1 MIDIDLVRT
10 NTEAVIKNL
19 ARRGVKPASVTAL
32 LELDEEWRRVTLAL
46 ENLRAEHNSANEQIA
61 KELAPEE
68 RESLIVAMKEK
79 RTKEKQLQELVV
91 TLGSQRD
98 AAWRAL
104 PNIVADDVPDGGVDD
119 YVIVHQPKI
128 AGESKPLD
136 YFTLAEPRFIDLERA
151 AKVSG
156 SRFVYIK
163 GEVAR
168 LELALISY
176 LFDTVSPLGF
186 TPVIPPVLIGHTA
199 MAGMGYLEQGADEIY
214 QTQDNLYLVG
224 TSEQSIGPMHMNETL
239 PAQQLPLRYV
249 AFSPCF
255 RREAGSHGKDVR
267 GILRLHQFDK
277 VEMFSFTAPDQS
289 AAEHEFLLE
298 QQMKIMDALA
308 LPYRVIKL
316 AAKDLGAPASKT
328 YDIETWIPSE
338 NKFRETHSTSNTTD
352 YQARRLNIRV
362 RDASG
367 KTRKA
372 HLLNGTA
379 LAMSRALIAIL
390 ENYQRADGSIG
401 IPTVLQPYL
410 NFDHLSR
417 AA

>member
-1 MIDIDLVRT
+1 
-10 NTEAVIKNL
+10 
-19 ARRGVKPASVTAL
+19 
-32 LELDEEWRRVTLAL
+32 
-46 ENLRAEHNSANEQIA
+46 
-61 KELAPEE
+61 
-68 RESLIVAMKEK
+68 
-79 RTKEKQLQELVV
+79 
-91 TLGSQRD
+91 
-98 AAWRAL
+98 
-104 PNIVADDVPDGGVDD
+104 
-119 YVIVHQPKI
+119 
-128 AGESKPLD
+128 
-136 YFTLAEPRFIDLERA
+136 
-151 AKVSG
+151 
-156 SRFVYIK
+156 
-163 GEVAR
+163 
-168 LELALISY
+168 
-176 LFDTVSPLGF
+176 
-186 TPVIPPVLIGHTA
+186 
-199 MAGMGYLEQGADEIY
+199 
-214 QTQDNLYLVG
+214 
-224 TSEQSIGPMHMNETL
+224 MNETL